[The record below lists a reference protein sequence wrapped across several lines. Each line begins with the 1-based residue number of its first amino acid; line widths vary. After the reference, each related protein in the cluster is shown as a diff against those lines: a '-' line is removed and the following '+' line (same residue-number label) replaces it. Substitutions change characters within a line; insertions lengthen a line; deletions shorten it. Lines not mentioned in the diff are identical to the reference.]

1 MNLWLMIKL
10 VLGFQVCF
18 SMVED
23 FKKSEEINQTDS
35 QHNGKTLNEILKE
48 NSIENFFFLDIDG
61 TLIASD
67 DLFTFEY
74 IPSLFL
80 SEKHGQKLQV
90 VDFNH
95 SKSGDVFEIKH
106 VLRPG
111 AAQFIQFLANIPGN
125 RIIFYS
131 HGARERN
138 ETLLNEFNLRYNYK
152 FSYSIYSRED
162 EIIRGI
168 YGKDIAFILEKEL
181 KKLSQFEKISPEDLY
196 YYLQNSVLIDDTIHF
211 WSEKQTYNVTKFEIK
226 HCEDEFD
233 WMKCN
238 ELFFLAGI
246 IHESLQFDS
255 KNSIPLSKLLNLTK
269 DSLKEKIEILEI
281 SKLGLKQMQKYNP
294 NLNFFEYEN
303 F

>member
-1 MNLWLMIKL
+1 MKYLLFVNKDLIH
-10 VLGFQVCF
+10 F
-18 SMVED
+18 SNYDVER
-23 FKKSEEINQTDS
+23 
-35 QHNGKTLNEILKE
+35 
-48 NSIENFFFLDIDG
+48 SIPNMMD
-61 TLIASD
+61 
-67 DLFTFEY
+67 
-74 IPSLFL
+74 
-80 SEKHGQKLQV
+80 GQKISQR
-90 VDFNH
+90 
-95 SKSGDVFEIKH
+95 K
-106 VLRPG
+106 
-111 AAQFIQFLANIPGN
+111 
-125 RIIFYS
+125 
-131 HGARERN
+131 
-138 ETLLNEFNLRYNYK
+138 
-152 FSYSIYSRED
+152 
-162 EIIRGI
+162 IRGI